1 MKKWIMLVFCFLCLS
16 ELSAQVTSYKKKPSF
31 GAHFSLIDFK
41 TAADLRV
48 NTLATI
54 LEDKKW
60 YRMGTMNP
68 ALTISYLEG
77 LSENLDFNARL
88 TSAFLRYP
96 YRNPET
102 TPTSSRF
109 YMEADANVNL
119 KLLSDKY
126 VVVPYL
132 QAGVG
137 AALASRTF
145 VAHIPLGAGIQFKV
159 SKDAFIHLNSAYRI
173 PVTDRANYSLFHSI
187 GIVAGLTPD
196 PVAEEN
202 TSKSK
207 NEIPADR
214 DGDGIL
220 DEADACPD
228 VKGLASL
235 KGCPDSDNDGIT
247 DTEDKC
253 PSVAG
258 VAKYQGCPI
267 PDQDKDGIIDEN
279 DKCPQEFGVA
289 RYDGCPVPDGDND
302 GINDEEDKC
311 PAVSGVPELGGCPKI
326 KFEAAPI
333 LFAVNSAA
341 LSATAVS
348 ELDRV
353 VTVLNDNKDFNLV
366 VTGYTDATGAD
377 KYNTTLSNKR
387 ADAVVKYLESK
398 GIPKSRISTV
408 VGLGKDHAVGDN
420 STKEGRRL
428 NRRVELKIAQ

>member
-1 MKKWIMLVFCFLCLS
+1 MKKWIMLVFSFLS
-16 ELSAQVTSYKKKPSF
+16 FYGLSAQEISYKKKPSF

-48 NTLATI
+48 NTLATV
-54 LEDKKW
+54 LEDKNW

-96 YRNPET
+96 YRNPEF
-102 TPTSSRF
+102 TPNSSRF
-109 YMEADANVNL
+109 YLEADANVNL

-126 VVVPYL
+126 IVVPYL

-145 VAHIPLGAGIQFKV
+145 IAHIPLGAGIQFKI
-159 SKDAFIHLNSAYRI
+159 SKDAFIHLNSAYRV
-173 PVTDRANYSLFHSI
+173 PVTDRANYSLFHSL
-187 GIVAGLTPD
+187 GIVAGLTSD
-196 PVAEEN
+196 PVNETN
-202 TSKSK
+202 TTRGNDK
-207 NEIPADR
+207 IPADK

-235 KGCPDSDNDGIT
+235 KGCPDSDNDGIG
-247 DTEDKC
+247 DSEDKC
-253 PSVAG
+253 PTVAG
-258 VAKYQGCPI
+258 VAKYQGCPV

-289 RYDGCPVPDGDND
+289 RYDGCPVPDGDKD
-302 GINDEEDKC
+302 GINDEVDKC
-311 PAVSGVPELGGCPKI
+311 PAESGIPELGGCPKP
-326 KFEAAPI
+326 KYEAAPI
-333 LFAVNSAA
+333 LFALNSTS
-341 LSATAVS
+341 LSSEATA

-353 VTVLNDNKDFNLV
+353 IAFLNENKDVKLSIS
-366 VTGYTDATGAD
+366 GYTDATGD
-377 KYNTTLSNKR
+377 DSYNESLSNKR
-387 ADAVVKYLESK
+387 ANVVMKYLLSK
-398 GIPKSRISTV
+398 GISQSRISNVT
-408 VGLGKDHAVGDN
+408 GLGKNHAIGDN
-420 STKEGRRL
+420 STKEGRKI
-428 NRRVELKIAQ
+428 NRRVELDIIQ